1 MPMILGRPSD
11 VTYKP
16 TPNPPCYS
24 TRTAIP
30 ASILQALVYLKT
42 RSTRIDASVEDRY
55 HGASSVERLA
65 ILPQKL
71 LSLRLDVRLQ
81 AFHREQL
88 LLRHSRYEENDDEQR
103 LLRARRDV

>member
-1 MPMILGRPSD
+1 M
-11 VTYKP
+11 
-16 TPNPPCYS
+16 
-24 TRTAIP
+24 
-30 ASILQALVYLKT
+30 QAPVYLKT
-42 RSTRIDASVEDRY
+42 RSTRIDASVEDRH

-88 LLRHSRYEENDDEQR
+88 FLRHPRYEENNDERR
-103 LLRARRDV
+103 LLRVRRDV